1 MVVGLTLLAA
11 AVYVVLGEKDTSVS
25 PSLWNVAVVLCRVIT
40 GLIGLLAIA
49 PAVVRRGA
57 GSSRDYTLG
66 SVATAVVLIAA
77 AVVGLRLVI
86 VITGL
91 GGIGLLY
98 AAGATAVA
106 ASRSTRPEPEPP
118 PRRSQGV
125 EPFSHRLHSPALVG
139 KPPSADS
146 AHDHRTTNG

>member
-11 AVYVVLGEKDTSVS
+11 AVYVVLGEKDISLS
-25 PSLWNVAVVLCRVIT
+25 PSLWNAAAVLCRVIT
-40 GLIGLLAIA
+40 GLFRLLAIA

-57 GSSRDYTLG
+57 GSSRDDTLR

-86 VITGL
+86 AITEL
-91 GGIGLLY
+91 GGICLLY
-98 AAGATAVA
+98 AAGATAL

-118 PRRSQGV
+118 PRRSERV
-125 EPFSHRLHSPALVG
+125 EPFPQRLHSPALVG
-139 KPPSADS
+139 KPPSADNV
-146 AHDHRTTNG
+146 HDHRTTNG